1 LFQGSTL
8 LVMEAPPKTL
18 VTINVSFNI
27 DLEYDSF
34 TGRTLSEFL
43 TLIEDDLFDAVN
55 ELRPE
60 IQDIYHM
67 QTRLVND

>member
-1 LFQGSTL
+1 
-8 LVMEAPPKTL
+8 
-18 VTINVSFNI
+18 
-27 DLEYDSF
+27 
-34 TGRTLSEFL
+34 
-43 TLIEDDLFDAVN
+43 LIEDDLFDAVN

>member
-1 LFQGSTL
+1 
-8 LVMEAPPKTL
+8 MEAPPKTL
-18 VTINVSFNI
+18 VTINVSFSI